1 MRCSRQSGAHAG
13 AGSSGKTTTSWLIRG
28 MFDELDK
35 SAGLIGTV
43 EYGIDE
49 FLMDEEGDLWKRHEP
64 DPTLRRYL
72 GFHPLICPA
81 VLQLIVQGDRN
92 RPQAVMLV
100 PGVSMMVLVTLH
112 MLAVKNPCIQRT
124 S

>member
-1 MRCSRQSGAHAG
+1 
-13 AGSSGKTTTSWLIRG
+13 

-49 FLMDEEGDLWKRHEP
+49 FLMDEEGDLWKRDEP

-72 GFHPLICPA
+72 HLCPLICPA
-81 VLQLIVQGDRN
+81 ALKLIVQGDRN
-92 RPQAVMLV
+92 GAQAIMLL
-100 PGVSMMVLVTLH
+100 PGELY
-112 MLAVKNPCIQRT
+112 Q
-124 S
+124 